1 MNTRLKEVG
10 IPYPELL
17 VMVLACIRESSYHYF
32 RFIPVIILG
41 GDSSSP
47 YNVFVTVVSVF
58 PRALSSN
65 SVVVAINLGAR

>member
-17 VMVLACIRESSYHYF
+17 VVVLACIRESSYHHF
-32 RFIPVIILG
+32 QFVPVITLG
-41 GDSSSP
+41 GDSSSLRH
-47 YNVFVTVVSVF
+47 VFVTMVSVF

-65 SVVVAINLGAR
+65 SVAVAINLGAR